1 MKKKWASMTTNY
13 DPIAEQYKRSKQQAW
28 RTFIESFT
36 LMELIGDPAGKV
48 VVDIAC
54 GEGFYSRLLRQ
65 RGAGK
70 VTAVD
75 SSEHMIEL
83 ARAQEAEH
91 RLGIDYIA
99 GDARELTLA
108 AEYDLAVAAYL
119 LNYARDRDEL
129 GAMCAGIAGCLRP
142 GSRFV
147 TVNCNPALDFRA
159 APSFRKYG
167 FEVNVAGEFCEKAP
181 ISWTFFLEDS
191 SFEIEN
197 YFLNVQIHEE
207 AFRLAGFREIRWH
220 RPSLSPE
227 RRSRQ
232 RPRFLGKF
240 PGPLS
245 CNFHRVLQV
254 KTPTS
259 RWHCYRVKLPQPF
272 PPTQSSDARGA
283 GFSKIC
289 RRSAKFSPGIAA
301 HAIWAPIRNIKFHED
316 YLIAVT
322 VPFPKHN
329 NKPVLTDSQI
339 TSTT

>member
-1 MKKKWASMTTNY
+1 MKGKSASMTTNY

-28 RTFIESFT
+28 RTFIEAFT

-75 SSEHMIEL
+75 SSERMIES
-83 ARAQEAEH
+83 ARAQETEH
-91 RLGIDYIA
+91 RLGIDYIV

-142 GSRFV
+142 GGRFV

-167 FEVNVAGEFCEKAP
+167 FEVVLAGEFREGAP

-220 RPSLSPE
+220 RPSLSPDGE
-227 RRSRQ
+227 AANGRDFWVS
-232 RPRFLGKF
+232 FLD
-240 PGPLS
+240 
-245 CNFHRVLQV
+245 H
-254 KTPTS
+254 
-259 RWHCYRVKLPQPF
+259 
-272 PPTQSSDARGA
+272 
-283 GFSKIC
+283 
-289 RRSAKFSPGIAA
+289 SPVIF
-301 HAIWAPIRNIKFHED
+301 IECFK
-316 YLIAVT
+316 
-322 VPFPKHN
+322 
-329 NKPVLTDSQI
+329 
-339 TSTT
+339 